1 MAEYG
6 TSDEKFKKLV
16 EQVEKHLGRKLTPE
30 EIQGL
35 RKIAE

>member
-1 MAEYG
+1 MGTYG
-6 TSDEKFKKLV
+6 TSDEKFKELV
-16 EQVEKHLGRKLTPE
+16 ERVEKQLGRKLTPE